1 MAIKTILVHLDAAPR
16 CAARVSIA
24 ARLAR
29 SFGSHL
35 VGLAPTGRADI
46 ALSMSTAVPD
56 GLEFIQLSARY
67 LRGRAQASAER
78 FRAQVEPLGLPS
90 FEAQVVEDQPV
101 DAVVDLGRCS
111 DLVLVGQSEPGT
123 LIENVERDFAQ
134 QVLMNVGRPVIVVPY
149 AGDFASTGRR
159 VLVAW
164 NGGRE
169 AAVAARDALPF
180 LQTADQI
187 ELLFVGG
194 LEGDA
199 GDRRNSLDDAQ
210 RWLARHGVDAR
221 CRTASDGGD
230 VGETLL
236 SHAADLG
243 VDLVVMGAY
252 GHSRMRQWALGG
264 ATRSMLAHMT
274 VPVLMAR

>member
-1 MAIKTILVHLDAAPR
+1 MAIKTILVHLDPTPR
-16 CAARVSIA
+16 CAVLVSIA
-24 ARLAR
+24 AQLAR

-46 ALSMSTAVPD
+46 TLSMSSAIPD
-56 GLEFIQLSARY
+56 GLEFVQLSARY
-67 LRGRAQASAER
+67 LRGRAEASADA
-78 FRAQVEPLGLPS
+78 FRARVEPLVLPS
-90 FEAQVVEDQPV
+90 FEALIVQDQPV
-101 DAVVDLGRCS
+101 DAVVELGRCS
-111 DLVLVGQSEPGT
+111 DLVVVGQSEPGT
-123 LIENVERDFAQ
+123 VIESVERDFAQ
-134 QVLMNVGRPVIVVPY
+134 QVLMNVGRPVIVVPF
-149 AGDFASTGRR
+149 AGEFASVGRR

-180 LQTADQI
+180 LQAANHV
-187 ELLFVGG
+187 ELLSIGRLQGDTGG
-194 LEGDA
+194 
-199 GDRRNSLDDAQ
+199 RRNGLDDAQ

-221 CRTASDGGD
+221 CREASDAGD

-236 SHAADLG
+236 SRAADLG
-243 VDLVVMGAY
+243 ADLVVMGAY

>member
-1 MAIKTILVHLDAAPR
+1 MAIKTILVHLDPTPR
-16 CAARVSIA
+16 CAVRVSIA
-24 ARLAR
+24 AQLAR

-46 ALSMSTAVPD
+46 TLSMSSAIPD
-56 GLEFIQLSARY
+56 GLEFVQLSARY
-67 LRGRAQASAER
+67 LRGRAEASADA
-78 FRAQVEPLGLPS
+78 FRARVEPLVLPS
-90 FEAQVVEDQPV
+90 FEALIVQDQPV
-101 DAVVDLGRCS
+101 DAVVELGRCS
-111 DLVLVGQSEPGT
+111 DLVVVGQSEPGT
-123 LIENVERDFAQ
+123 VIESVERDFAQ
-134 QVLMNVGRPVIVVPY
+134 QVLMNVGRPVIVVPF
-149 AGDFASTGRR
+149 AGEFASVGRR

-180 LQTADQI
+180 LQAANHV
-187 ELLFVGG
+187 ELLSIGRLQGDTGG
-194 LEGDA
+194 
-199 GDRRNSLDDAQ
+199 RRNGLDDAQ

-221 CRTASDGGD
+221 CREASDAGD

-236 SHAADLG
+236 SRAADLG
-243 VDLVVMGAY
+243 ADLVVMGAY

>member
-1 MAIKTILVHLDAAPR
+1 MPIKTILVHLDAAPR

-24 ARLAR
+24 AQLAR

-35 VGLAPTGRADI
+35 VGLAPTGRADL
-46 ALSMSTAVPD
+46 ALSMTSAIPD

-67 LRGRAQASAER
+67 LHGRAEASAEQ
-78 FRAQVEPLGLPS
+78 FRAQVEPLALPS
-90 FEAQVVEDQPV
+90 FEAQVVEDPPV

-111 DLVLVGQSEPGT
+111 DLVVVGQPEPGT
-123 LIENVERDFAQ
+123 LVETVASDFAED
-134 QVLMNVGRPVIVVPY
+134 VLMNVGRPVILVPF
-149 AGDFASTGRR
+149 AGAFPSVGRR

-169 AAVAARDALPF
+169 SAVAARDALPF
-180 LQTADQI
+180 LQAADHV
-187 ELLFVGG
+187 ELLSIGR
-194 LEGDA
+194 LEGA
-199 GDRRNSLDDAQ
+199 RHGNGLDDAQ
-210 RWLARHGVDAR
+210 RWLARHGVEAR
-221 CRTASDGGD
+221 ARAASDAGD

-236 SHAADLG
+236 SRAADLG
-243 VDLVVMGAY
+243 ADLVVMGAY